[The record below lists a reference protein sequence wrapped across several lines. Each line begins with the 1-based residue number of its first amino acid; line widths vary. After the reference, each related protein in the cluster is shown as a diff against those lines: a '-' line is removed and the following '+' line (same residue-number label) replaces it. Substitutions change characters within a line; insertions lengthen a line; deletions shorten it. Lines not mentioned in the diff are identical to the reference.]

1 MDNALRLVERR
12 FAAGDA
18 NLDELVAARQ
28 RAGGVRLCL
37 ACKGSGCD
45 NAPEPDGG
53 PCWVCEGGCTEE
65 AFEALLLRDIL
76 ERE

>member
-1 MDNALRLVERR
+1 MDDALRLVERH

-37 ACKGSGCD
+37 ACKGSGSD
-45 NAPEPDGG
+45 EAPEPNVG
-53 PCWVCEGGCTEE
+53 PCWVCEGGRTEE
-65 AFEALLLRDIL
+65 AFEALLLRDML